1 MKFTGLITVLLVAMT
16 GCSSVGPKTVPQDQF
31 NYNVAI
37 AESSQEQL
45 LVNLVRLRYN
55 ETPVFLKVGS
65 VISQYSR
72 VASANAGAA
81 TNASVTGGNTATA
94 GASMTWA
101 DRPTI
106 TYVPISGQE
115 FSRNLLTPIPPG
127 SVFNMVQ
134 SGWPAEMILPLTVWS
149 INQID
154 NQVARPSNRR
164 QADPELVEM
173 LVILGRLR
181 RAGLLGVRKAPAK
194 DGQNQ
199 GHSILF
205 LREGALFGQEESDFK
220 RFAKLLDV
228 DPRSREFPIT
238 YGLVPEKP
246 NDIAVLTG
254 SVWEIMLNMSW
265 QFEVPPRHVQSG
277 RTGETFQSD
286 REGGAAPIEV
296 RYSDQKPDD
305 AFVSVY
311 EHGYWFYIDQHD
323 RKSKQVF
330 SFLQLLLN
338 LVETGTANYA
348 PVFTISN

>member
-1 MKFTGLITVLLVAMT
+1 MRFAGLITVLLVAMT

-31 NYNVAI
+31 NYNAAI
-37 AESSQEQL
+37 AKSSQEQL

-72 VASANAGAA
+72 VASANAGVTA
-81 TNASVTGGNTATA
+81 NASVTGDNTATV

-106 TYVPISGQE
+106 TYIPISGQE

-127 SVFNMVQ
+127 SIFNLVQ
-134 SGWPAEMILPLTVWS
+134 SGWPAELILPLTVWS

-154 NQVARPSNRR
+154 NEVARPSNRR

-173 LVILGRLR
+173 LVIWGRLR
-181 RAGLLGVRKAPAK
+181 EAGLLGIRKAPAV

-205 LREGALFGQEESDFK
+205 LREGPLFGQEASGFK
-220 RFAKLLDV
+220 RFAKLLGI

-246 NDIAVLTG
+246 NNIAVLTG
-254 SVWEIMLNMSW
+254 SVWEIMLSISW
-265 QFEVPPRHVQSG
+265 QFEVPPEHIQSG
-277 RTGETFQSD
+277 RTAVTFQSA
-286 REGGAAPIEV
+286 RKGGTAPVEV
-296 RYSDQKPDD
+296 RYSDQKPDG
-305 AFVSVY
+305 AFVTVY

-323 RKSKQVF
+323 RKSKQAF

-338 LVETGTANYA
+338 LVETGTADYA